1 MKSSFLVSSGSFWR
15 RTLLSGSAASLLST
29 ALVVL
34 RSRQETGSRYAGLN
48 AISHWLWG
56 PRAYRA
62 DEATW
67 RHTAP
72 GLAIHQASALFWG
85 ALFEMLLRLLRPR
98 PPRSANRSGN
108 PPASLSS
115 LSLGD
120 VAATAAVVTAVAAL
134 TDLRLVPDRLTP
146 GFENRL
152 RPGSVALVYLAF
164 GCGLLAVGAWN
175 ARRAATA
182 ASTVRAL
189 P

>member
-1 MKSSFLVSSGSFWR
+1 MNSFGPFWR
-15 RTLLSGSAASLLST
+15 STVASGSAASLLST
-29 ALVVL
+29 GLVL
-34 RSRQETGSRYAGLN
+34 WRGRRDSGSGIGTLN
-48 AISHWLWG
+48 AVSHWLWG

-62 DEATW
+62 EVPTW

-72 GLAIHQASALFWG
+72 AAVIHHASSLVWG
-85 ALFEMLLRLLRPR
+85 AMFEMLLRLLRPR
-98 PPRSANRSGN
+98 PPGHGRAPGARSGG
-108 PPASLSS
+108 

-164 GCGLLAVGAWN
+164 GCGLLAVGALRT
-175 ARRAATA
+175 RR
-182 ASTVRAL
+182 
-189 P
+189 